1 MNMSEF
7 RQEMNHYWDQID
19 RESVEKKESH
29 GAVMELMKLYRR
41 FDDDEQRMAR
51 EVIVEWLRSP
61 EPRKQFDALAL
72 VDEFLIVDALP
83 TLRQLQAEAEERTD
97 HVAPYDWSRLNRI
110 VGRLSEAGG
119 NHETSTR

>member
-1 MNMSEF
+1 MSEF
-7 RQEMNHYWDQID
+7 RQEMNDYWDRID
-19 RESVEKKESH
+19 RESIEKKESH

-72 VDEFLIVDALP
+72 VDEFLMVDALS
-83 TLRQLQAEAEERTD
+83 TLRELQAEAEERTD
-97 HVAPYDWSRLNRI
+97 HEAPYDWARLNRI
-110 VGRLSEAGG
+110 VGRLSEAGD
-119 NHETSTR
+119 NHETSSR